1 LGGGTIFIE
10 GNEDK
15 GVLHE
20 VLVLQKW
27 TQEVLEPDASHGH
40 GSIVS
45 VGGHIG
51 RDEHPLRKLVVLEV
65 LVEHCSV
72 LDISSSL
79 GFVNNRVIQ
88 DCGAEGFV
96 SLSRGRRH
104 IAVKRRHTY
113 VSEHSH

>member
-1 LGGGTIFIE
+1 
-10 GNEDK
+10 
-15 GVLHE
+15 LHE

-51 RDEHPLRKLVVLEV
+51 RDEHPLRKLIVLQV

-88 DCGAEGFV
+88 DCGAAGFV
-96 SLSRGRRH
+96 SLSRGRSH
-104 IAVKRRHTY
+104 IAVKRRRTY